1 MKRKDRQ
8 IQLFLQ
14 IFLVL
19 TGIYLISINL
29 WNLNTGTWG
38 EGIFEFYNG
47 ELPVFKLAAGIISGI
62 LSLIAAW
69 ALWLRA
75 HWAYG
80 FTLIVS
86 GLLFSYN
93 LIGLG
98 EAIYINPYHAIP
110 MVFIL
115 IVILQSAPFLM
126 RRTTR
131 HL

>member
-19 TGIYLISINL
+19 AGAYLISTNL
-29 WNLNTGTWG
+29 WNLNSGIWQ

-47 ELPVFKLAAGIISGI
+47 EVPIFKFTAGLISGI

-69 ALWLRA
+69 ALWLRV

-115 IVILQSAPFLM
+115 VVMLQSFPFLM

>member
-19 TGIYLISINL
+19 TGIYLIGINF
-29 WNLNTGTWG
+29 WNLSTGTWG

-47 ELPVFKLAAGIISGI
+47 ELPVFKLAAGLISGI
-62 LSLIAAW
+62 LSVIAAW
-69 ALWLRA
+69 ALWLRV

-98 EAIYINPYHAIP
+98 EAIYINPYHTIP
-110 MVFIL
+110 MVVIL
-115 IVILQSAPFLM
+115 IVMLQSFPFLM

-131 HL
+131 QL

>member
-14 IFLVL
+14 IFLVI
-19 TGIYLISINL
+19 TGLYMISINI
-29 WNLNTGTWG
+29 WYINSGVWK
-38 EGIFEFYNG
+38 EGIFEFYN
-47 ELPVFKLAAGIISGI
+47 EEVPIFKLTAGLLTGI

-69 ALWLRA
+69 ALWLRV
-75 HWAYG
+75 HWGYG

-98 EAIYINPYHAIP
+98 EAIYVNPYHAIP
-110 MVFIL
+110 MVLIL
-115 IVILQSAPFLM
+115 VVMLQSVPFLM